1 MPKAA
6 TISRALAQSFS
17 QRAPEVPEERG
28 DSLESPGANRPY
40 KATAVKIDFGRTAA
54 SLLKHC
60 DFDSL
65 IVRRDLVRLG
75 LDGPCGGGND
85 RVTINPWQFEETD
98 APTGMTYLS
107 QSLVDRK
114 FGRAGIDDPDG
125 FHLFVF
131 HKSHCLRE
139 RSLDSSIIYDIITI

>member
-1 MPKAA
+1 MPDGRFHD
-6 TISRALAQSFS
+6 I
-17 QRAPEVPEERG
+17 
-28 DSLESPGANRPY
+28 LES
-40 KATAVKIDFGRTAA
+40 TADRGQSVLWVREVKICRCFLGIGNAPCGEA
-54 SLLKHC
+54 G

-65 IVRRDLVRLG
+65 ILGRDLVGLE

-98 APTGMTYLS
+98 AATGMTYLS
-107 QSLVDRK
+107 HSLVDRK

-131 HKSHCLRE
+131 HKPTLPQGEISG
-139 RSLDSSIIYDIITI
+139 